1 MRKIAMFFLLVA
13 TATWGLQAQ
22 SETQIIKEKV
32 DEALRT
38 HIKKLYPP
46 KNCERNGSA
55 HFYMNQ
61 MKFVKNQEVGS
72 QLRLWGQAKVTYRN
86 ARTGGNTAVEFY
98 AVIVKV
104 DGEIELDE
112 LRWKV
117 GRCMKFETL
126 YKRKNG

>member
-1 MRKIAMFFLLVA
+1 MRKTALFFLLMAVA
-13 TATWGLQAQ
+13 IFGLKAQ
-22 SETQIIKEKV
+22 SETEIIKKKV
-32 DEALRT
+32 DDALRT
-38 HIKKLYPP
+38 HIKKIYPP

-55 HFYMNQ
+55 HFYTNQ

-72 QLRLWGQAKVTYRN
+72 QLRLWGRAKVTYRN
-86 ARTGGNTAVEFY
+86 ARTGGDAAIDFY

-112 LRWKV
+112 LRWKT

-126 YKRKNG
+126 YKRKSG